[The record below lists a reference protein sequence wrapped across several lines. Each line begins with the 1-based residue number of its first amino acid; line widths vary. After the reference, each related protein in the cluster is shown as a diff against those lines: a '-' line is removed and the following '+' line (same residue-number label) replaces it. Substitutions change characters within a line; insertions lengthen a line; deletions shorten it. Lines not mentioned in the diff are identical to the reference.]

1 MVTMNHDYTKGQMI
15 GLAVGFMIIPT
26 VFYGLRVWA
35 KLLVKRFAWDDY
47 LTGAGLVVAITCCTL
62 QLATAVHG
70 HLGQHQPQYPDGSP
84 IMDDPGLI
92 FFEQTKF
99 ALNMIS
105 ILGLGL
111 VKASILI
118 LYYNLFPS
126 KNFRY
131 AVWGA
136 LAFVI
141 GWTVS
146 FFFSHLFTCYPITV
160 FIEPYYGNSC
170 VQTVPMFLSLL
181 FTDVVADW
189 AILLLPVPMVLK
201 VQLPF
206 KKKIAVIGML
216 GLGAAV
222 CAVSVTRVI
231 ATFAIAEEYVK
242 HPNDVIYYT
251 APVFFWTN
259 IELSLAIVCACLPT
273 LRPIWSH
280 FFPKPVATGTSD
292 YEFGSSGRMGAM
304 KHSLKQSIRKP
315 YEELDELELTMYD
328 RQAGAD
334 DRSASP
340 EGRDIIKQTTIQ
352 QTIGPP
358 DSSSTA
364 DLRGNTFEAMGQAH

>member
-26 VFYGLRVWA
+26 IFYVLRIWA

-47 LTGAGLVVAITCCTL
+47 LAGFALLVSITCCTL
-62 QLATAVHG
+62 QLATAIHG
-70 HLGQHQPQYPDGSP
+70 HLGQHQPTFADGSP

-92 FFEQTKF
+92 FFEETKF

-111 VKASILI
+111 VKSSILV
-118 LYYNLFPS
+118 LYRSLFPS
-126 KNFRY
+126 VRFHYVVY
-131 AVWGA
+131 AA

-170 VQTVPMFLSLL
+170 VQTVPMFLALL
-181 FTDVVADW
+181 FTDVVADF
-189 AILLLPVPMVLK
+189 AILILPIPMVIRVRMPL
-201 VQLPF
+201 
-206 KKKIAVIGML
+206 KKKLAVIGML

-231 ATFAIAEEYVK
+231 ATFAIAEEYIK

-273 LRPIWSH
+273 LRPIWLH
-280 FFPKPVATGTSD
+280 FFPKPAATGSNS
-292 YEFGSSGRMGAM
+292 YEYGSSKRYGAR
-304 KHSLKQSIRKP
+304 KSSLRTPP
-315 YEELDELELTMYD
+315 YEELDELELTRHD
-328 RQAGAD
+328 GLT
-334 DRSASP
+334 RSGSIR
-340 EGRDIIKQTTIQ
+340 ENDIVGETTIH
-352 QTIGPP
+352 QTIEPS
-358 DSSSTA
+358 D
-364 DLRGNTFEAMGQAH
+364 N

>member
-26 VFYGLRVWA
+26 VFYELRE
-35 KLLVKRFAWDDY
+35 
-47 LTGAGLVVAITCCTL
+47 
-62 QLATAVHG
+62 
-70 HLGQHQPQYPDGSP
+70 QHSAQADKSP
-84 IMDDPGLI
+84 AD
-92 FFEQTKF
+92 QTKF

-111 VKASILI
+111 VKSSILI
-118 LYYNLFPS
+118 L
-126 KNFRY
+126 FRY
-131 AVWGA
+131 AVWEA

-170 VQTVPMFLSLL
+170 VQTVPMFVSLL
-181 FTDVVADW
+181 FTDVIADW

-206 KKKIAVIGML
+206 EKKLAVIGML

-242 HPNDVIYYT
+242 HPNDVMCYT
-251 APVFFWTN
+251 APVFFRTN

-273 LRPIWSH
+273 LRPIRSH
-280 FFPKPVATGTSD
+280 FFPKPVATCTSD
-292 YEFGSSGRMGAM
+292 YEYGSSGRMGAM
-304 KHSLKQSIRKP
+304 KNSLKQSIRKP

-328 RQAGAD
+328 RQAVGAD
-334 DRSASP
+334 GRSASP

-352 QTIGPP
+352 QTIGAP

-364 DLRGNTFEAMGQAH
+364 DLRGNTFEAVGRGPLRAERMVPWQFNRGY

>member
-1 MVTMNHDYTKGQMI
+1 MNHDYTKGQMI

-26 VFYGLRVWA
+26 IFYVLRIWA

-47 LTGAGLVVAITCCTL
+47 LAGFALLVSITCCTL
-62 QLATAVHG
+62 QLATAIHG
-70 HLGQHQPQYPDGSP
+70 HLGQHQPTFPDGSP

-92 FFEQTKF
+92 FFEETKF

-111 VKASILI
+111 VKSSILV
-118 LYYNLFPS
+118 LYRSLFPS
-126 KNFRY
+126 RRFHYVVY
-131 AVWGA
+131 AA

-170 VQTVPMFLSLL
+170 VQTVPMFLALL
-181 FTDVVADW
+181 FTDVVADF
-189 AILLLPVPMVLK
+189 AILILPIPMVIRVRMPL
-201 VQLPF
+201 
-206 KKKIAVIGML
+206 KKKLAVIGML

-231 ATFAIAEEYVK
+231 ATFAIAEEYIK

-273 LRPIWSH
+273 LRPIWLH
-280 FFPKPVATGTSD
+280 FFPKPAATGSNS
-292 YEFGSSGRMGAM
+292 YEYGSSKRYGAR
-304 KHSLKQSIRKP
+304 KSSLRTPP
-315 YEELDELELTMYD
+315 YEEELDELELTRHD
-328 RQAGAD
+328 ALT
-334 DRSASP
+334 RSGSIR
-340 EGRDIIKQTTIQ
+340 ENDIVRETTIH
-352 QTIGPP
+352 QTIEPS
-358 DSSSTA
+358 DNSSTA
-364 DLRGNTFEAMGQAH
+364 NLRTNGLGL

>member
-15 GLAVGFMIIPT
+15 GLAIGFMIIPT

-47 LTGAGLVVAITCCTL
+47 LTGAALLVSIACCTL
-62 QLATAVHG
+62 QLATAIYG
-70 HLGQHQPQYPDGSP
+70 HLGQHQPTFPDGSP

-92 FFEQTKF
+92 FFEETKF

-111 VKASILI
+111 VKSSILV
-118 LYYNLFPS
+118 LYYTLFPS
-126 KNFRY
+126 QRFRY
-131 AVWGA
+131 VVFGV

-146 FFFSHLFTCYPITV
+146 FFLSHLFTCFPITV

-170 VQTVPMFLSLL
+170 VQTVPMFLALL
-181 FTDVVADW
+181 FTDVIADFV
-189 AILLLPVPMVLK
+189 ILVLPVAMVLK
-201 VQLPF
+201 VQMPLR
-206 KKKIAVIGML
+206 KKLAVIAML

-222 CAVSVTRVI
+222 CAVSVTRVV

-273 LRPIWSH
+273 LRPIWVH
-280 FFPKPVATGTSD
+280 FFPKPITTGNDS
-292 YEFGSSGRMGAM
+292 YEYGSSRRIGGKNSMRTP
-304 KHSLKQSIRKP
+304 RTP
-315 YEELDELELTMYD
+315 YEELDELEMI
-328 RQAGAD
+328 RND
-334 DRSASP
+334 DKTRSGSP
-340 EGRDIIKQTTIQ
+340 EGRDILRETTIH
-352 QTIGPP
+352 QTIEPS

-364 DLRGNTFEAMGQAH
+364 NLRTNGVGL

>member
-47 LTGAGLVVAITCCTL
+47 LTGAAL
-62 QLATAVHG
+62 
-70 HLGQHQPQYPDGSP
+70 
-84 IMDDPGLI
+84 
-92 FFEQTKF
+92 TKF

-201 VQLPF
+201 VQLPL

-292 YEFGSSGRMGAM
+292 YEYGSSGRMGAM

-328 RQAGAD
+328 RQAVGAD
-334 DRSASP
+334 GRSASP

-352 QTIGPP
+352 QTIGPV

-364 DLRGNTFEAMGQAH
+364 DLRGNTFEAIGRGH